1 MAARGD
7 QSTFEYT
14 MPDTN
19 VHVTGIFE
27 RVEDAVHTDS
37 SKVKNGTITLGSSE
51 IDSGSVI
58 LSVKDAEP
66 NAVERS
72 NFEKQAEGYTIST
85 YLDIK
90 LNQILYKGSSADVW
104 SKKLETLNQPATI
117 TLQLEQGIHGEEI
130 VIIHEK
136 QDGTYE
142 ILPAKYDAKT
152 QSVTFETTGFSKY
165 AIASRQ
171 KTNSADSE
179 STATT
184 GSTESTA
191 TGTETGGS
199 ETGKG
204 TPKTGDDMPLSLLL
218 LLAVS
223 GTGCL
228 YLVKEK
234 CRKAE

>member
-1 MAARGD
+1 M
-7 QSTFEYT
+7 
-14 MPDTN
+14 
-19 VHVTGIFE
+19 
-27 RVEDAVHTDS
+27 
-37 SKVKNGTITLGSSE
+37 
-51 IDSGSVI
+51 
-58 LSVKDAEP
+58 
-66 NAVERS
+66 
-72 NFEKQAEGYTIST
+72 
-85 YLDIK
+85 
-90 LNQILYKGSSADVW
+90 
-104 SKKLETLNQPATI
+104 NQPATI
-117 TLQLEQGIHGEEI
+117 TLQLEQGINGEEI

-204 TPKTGDDMPLSLLL
+204 TPKTGDDMPLSLLML

>member
-1 MAARGD
+1 MYLNKGKCLLEIIVNGILTLIFGWNALVMAFGLLLIETGQVGKNRDIDSIGVVILVTFAVLFIFFFQRLRIPFMAIKMSRLLETDKDGLVSVID
-7 QSTFEYT
+7 LAEQLKKRQSKLIAVFIKCVGKGFLV
-14 MPDTN
+14 N
-19 VHVTGIFE
+19 CGIF
-27 RVEDAVHTDS
+27 AVDPTY
-37 SKVKNGTITLGSSE
+37 IILG
-51 IDSGSVI
+51 
-58 LSVKDAEP
+58 
-66 NAVERS
+66 
-72 NFEKQAEGYTIST
+72 
-85 YLDIK
+85 
-90 LNQILYKGSSADVW
+90 
-104 SKKLETLNQPATI
+104 
-117 TLQLEQGIHGEEI
+117 
-130 VIIHEK
+130 
-136 QDGTYE
+136 
-142 ILPAKYDAKT
+142 
-152 QSVTFETTGFSKY
+152 TGFSKY

-204 TPKTGDDMPLSLLL
+204 TPKTGDDMPLSLLML